1 MTTPRRRLLNRLATT
16 ALAAL
21 IVTSAAAC
29 ASTDN
34 ATDTNAADAES
45 PASATALTGIQV
57 DVHRDPG

>member
-1 MTTPRRRLLNRLATT
+1 MTTPRRRVLSRLVTT

-34 ATDTNAADAES
+34 ATDTNADTAA
-45 PASATALTGIQV
+45 PAGTALDGIQV
-57 DVHRDPG
+57 DVRRDPG